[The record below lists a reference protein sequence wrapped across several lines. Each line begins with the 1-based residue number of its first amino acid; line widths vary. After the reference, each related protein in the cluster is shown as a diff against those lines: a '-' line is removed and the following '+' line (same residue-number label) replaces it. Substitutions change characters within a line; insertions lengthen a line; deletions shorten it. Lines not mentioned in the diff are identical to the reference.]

1 MPIGE
6 GLEWHTV
13 DAPYLWRVRQ
23 PFGSPGLATEE
34 RRKRPFIWVE
44 GPAVGCRAIAC
55 WAVPPAARAR
65 TLTTRRPRKRRKRK
79 NAKTQKTQKHKNAL
93 QGSAEAALAPGSPLM
108 ELAAPW
114 RVLLL
119 SDGSVTR
126 HLELLTGRETTV
138 DCLQMLPLPLD
149 APDEAPP
156 SSASPLA
163 QQHHQQPPPPPPP
176 AARRVAPPLLQRQ
189 ALLRAGGEG
198 APLVYAASWWCSAT
212 VSDYLKDGARPIWVS
227 LSMGQVE
234 VFREILEVRGRAGD

>member
-1 MPIGE
+1 MAGA
-6 GLEWHTV
+6 L
-13 DAPYLWRVRQ
+13 LS
-23 PFGSPGLATEE
+23 FGSPGLAIEE
-34 RRKRPFIWVE
+34 RRKRPVIWVE
-44 GPAVGCRAIAC
+44 GPAVGCRAIAG
-55 WAVPPAARAR
+55 WAVPPTIRARAHS
-65 TLTTRRPRKRRKRK
+65 RRGARANANANANANAK
-79 NAKTQKTQKHKNAL
+79 NAP

-108 ELAAPW
+108 GLAAPW

-138 DCLQMLPLPLD
+138 DCLQMLPLPLT

-156 SSASPLA
+156 SSTSPLA

-234 VFREILEVRGRAGD
+234 VFREILEVRGAGG